1 MKKLEEEASE
11 EELGFADENEQEME
25 DEEGEQEM

>member
-1 MKKLEEEASE
+1 MKKVEED

-25 DEEGEQEM
+25 DEEGEQDM